1 MYITKTSLW
10 EEKLQVLMIGEDNMH
25 QEDNHFLIIFFYSVN
40 VFLNITEIYSQNG
53 WYVLLWAE
61 LDYFS

>member
-1 MYITKTSLW
+1 
-10 EEKLQVLMIGEDNMH
+10 MIGEDNMH
-25 QEDNHFLIIFFYSVN
+25 QEDIHFLIIFFYSVN